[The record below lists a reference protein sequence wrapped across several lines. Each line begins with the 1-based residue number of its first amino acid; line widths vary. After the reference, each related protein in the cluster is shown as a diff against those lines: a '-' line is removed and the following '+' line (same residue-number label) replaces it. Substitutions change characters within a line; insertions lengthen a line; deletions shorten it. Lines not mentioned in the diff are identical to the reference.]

1 LLRAYRLG
9 QVEILAMQTRDRV
22 ENIER
27 MHDQLLTSEKA
38 FRDRIDGKPE
48 EPPAQAAA
56 EGEKNQVRGAKLGTA
71 ARASTRVSELAL
83 PETERESEGESRG
96 SV

>member
-1 LLRAYRLG
+1 
-9 QVEILAMQTRDRV
+9 MQTRDRV

-27 MHDQLLTSEKA
+27 MHDQLLASEKA

-56 EGEKNQVRGAKLGTA
+56 EGEKNQVRGAKLGSA
-71 ARASTRVSELAL
+71 ASARTRVSELAL
-83 PETERESEGESRG
+83 PETERETRGRAEGVCERAN
-96 SV
+96 

>member
-1 LLRAYRLG
+1 M
-9 QVEILAMQTRDRV
+9 LAMQTRDRV

-27 MHDQLLTSEKA
+27 MHDQLLASEKV
-38 FRDRIDGKPE
+38 FRDRINGKPE

-56 EGEKNQVRGAKLGTA
+56 EGEKNQVRGAKLRTA
-71 ARASTRVSELAL
+71 ASARTRVSELAL